1 MFGEYF
7 KFKVFRLLENASVS
21 QKLISIHF
29 YTCPWAFLHTPPGSY
44 HNLAGRG
51 NYSFPPG
58 SIFENLFF
66 CSREREKET
75 IVRVLVINS
84 DKSHHLYTLQIF
96 GYCFAA
102 P

>member
-44 HNLAGRG
+44 HNPAGRE

>member
-7 KFKVFRLLENASVS
+7 KFKVFRLLGNASVS

-84 DKSHHLYTLQIF
+84 DKSYHLYTLQIF